1 MEKVLSAREL
11 FQALKARL
19 KENKELE
26 KEYHH
31 NKKWTDYIKD
41 VTEGVIGEEQVSRE
55 YYRVDSLKS
64 VYTDF
69 YKEYGDVK
77 RKYFDGKKYLS
88 VHNWRNVYTIE
99 YENSAKD
106 WTDEL
111 VKLSHLRSEMKVII
125 TYSEWEGGKDEYLAL
140 IEKKVAFA
148 VELLKNCQELALQD
162 KWLLVFG
169 PCGASGRDVY
179 DKDLA
184 EHFVGY
190 EMQGG
195 RFVKID

>member
-11 FQALKARL
+11 FQALKAEL
-19 KENKELE
+19 KKNKSLQET
-26 KEYHH
+26 YHH
-31 NKKWTDYIKD
+31 HKPWTDYIKKL
-41 VTEGVIGEEQVSRE
+41 TETIIGKEKVSRE
-55 YYRVDSLKS
+55 YYRLDSLKYE
-64 VYTDF
+64 YTDF

-77 RKYFDGKKYLS
+77 RKYFDGGKYLS